1 MRFFYFGGER
11 VREQVLSQKQAQV
24 DEIKEKI
31 EAAKSIVL
39 MNYHGLNVGE
49 VTDLR
54 NKFRAEE
61 VEYKVY
67 KNTLMKRAFTELGYE
82 GLDEVLKGPSSIA
95 FSMADAVPAAKIA
108 SEFAKDHEALEIK
121 SGILDGKVISTDMI
135 ESLAK
140 LPSREVLIAQVL
152 GGLNAPIQGLANVLS
167 GTIRGLAVVLNAI
180 AEKQRTRSSLMLQ
193 IKKIKKYFKNI

>member
-49 VTDLR
+49 VTELR
-54 NKFRAEE
+54 DKFRAEE
-61 VEYKVY
+61 VDYKVY
-67 KNTLMKRAFTELGYE
+67 KNTLMRRAFTELGYE
-82 GLDEVLKGPSSIA
+82 GLYEILKGPSSIA

-121 SGILDGKVISTDMI
+121 SGVLDGKVISTDMI

-152 GGLNAPIQGLANVLS
+152 GGLNAPIQGLANVLN

-180 AEKQRTRSSLMLQ
+180 AEKKEQEAA
-193 IKKIKKYFKNI
+193 

>member
-49 VTDLR
+49 VTELR
-54 NKFRAEE
+54 DKFRAEE
-61 VEYKVY
+61 VDYKVY
-67 KNTLMKRAFTELGYE
+67 KNTLMRRAFTELGYE

-121 SGILDGKVISTDMI
+121 SGVLDGKVISTDMI

-152 GGLNAPIQGLANVLS
+152 GGLNAPIQGLANVLN

-180 AEKQRTRSSLMLQ
+180 AEKKEQEAA
-193 IKKIKKYFKNI
+193 

>member
-1 MRFFYFGGER
+1 
-11 VREQVLSQKQAQV
+11 
-24 DEIKEKI
+24 
-31 EAAKSIVL
+31 
-39 MNYHGLNVGE
+39 
-49 VTDLR
+49 
-54 NKFRAEE
+54 
-61 VEYKVY
+61 
-67 KNTLMKRAFTELGYE
+67 MKRAFTELGYE
-82 GLDEVLKGPSSIA
+82 GLDEILKGPSSIA

-180 AEKQRTRSSLMLQ
+180 AEKKEQEAA
-193 IKKIKKYFKNI
+193 

>member
-1 MRFFYFGGER
+1 MSHGFSEIFYFGGER

-49 VTDLR
+49 VTELR
-54 NKFRAEE
+54 DKFRAEE

-67 KNTLMKRAFTELGYE
+67 KNTFMRRAFTELGYE
-82 GLDEVLKGPSSIA
+82 GLEEVLKGPSSIA
-95 FSMADAVPAAKIA
+95 FSMADAVPAARIA

-121 SGILDGKVISTDMI
+121 SGVLDGKVISTDMI

-152 GGLNAPIQGLANVLS
+152 GGLNAPIQGLANVLN

-180 AEKQRTRSSLMLQ
+180 AEKKEQEAA
-193 IKKIKKYFKNI
+193 